1 MTTGAAEGRVE
12 KPGANPERNGRNPK
26 VAGTGAASVTG
37 RTEETSFEAER
48 LMETIISRGNMMAA
62 HSRVVANKGAP
73 GVDEMPVTALKGYLQ
88 QEWPRIKEELLAG
101 RYRPQPVLKVE
112 IPKPGGGTRMLGIPT
127 VLDRL
132 IQQAVHQVL
141 SQKFDPDFS
150 ENSYGFR
157 PGRSAHQAVKAA
169 RQHVISGKRWV
180 VDMDLEKF
188 FDRVN
193 HDILMSLVKRKVKD
207 QRVLKLIGS
216 YLKVGMFEGGII
228 SPRQE
233 GTPQGGPLSPLLS
246 NILLDELDK
255 ELEKRGHAFCRYADD
270 CNIYVATKASGERVM
285 ASITRF
291 LSQRLKLTVNQT
303 KSAVD
308 RPWRRTFLG
317 YGMNWYPKPMLLVG
331 AKAVTR
337 LKDTVREICKRG
349 RGWSMSRT
357 IQEVNP
363 KLRGWLNYFR
373 YAAAGNLCKETDG
386 WLRRKLRAILWRQW
400 KRTHTRAKN
409 LIKLGLS
416 GDASWRLAK
425 IQRGP
430 WWHAGTNVIHR
441 VLPQSYFDNLGLISL
456 LDQYH
461 RLQRVS

>member
-1 MTTGAAEGRVE
+1 
-12 KPGANPERNGRNPK
+12 
-26 VAGTGAASVTG
+26 
-37 RTEETSFEAER
+37 
-48 LMETIISRGNMMAA
+48 MAA
-62 HSRVVANKGAP
+62 FSRVVANKGAP

-101 RYRPQPVLKVE
+101 KYRPQPVLKVE

-141 SQKFDPDFS
+141 SPLFDPEFS

-157 PGRSAHQAVKAA
+157 PKRSAHQAVKAA
-169 RQHVISGKRWV
+169 RQIVISGKRWV
-180 VDMDLEKF
+180 VDIDLEKF

-193 HDILMSLVKRKVKD
+193 HDILMSLIRRKIKD
-207 QRVLKLIGS
+207 RRVLKLIDS

-255 ELEKRGHAFCRYADD
+255 ELEQRGHAFCRYADD

-285 ASITRF
+285 ASITQF
-291 LSQRLKLTVNQT
+291 LSERLKLTVNQA
-303 KSAVD
+303 KSAVG
-308 RPWRRTFLG
+308 RPWNRTFLG
-317 YGMNWYPKPMLLVG
+317 YTMSWHPTKARLKVG
-331 AKAVTR
+331 DKAVAKIKESLR
-337 LKDTVREICKRG
+337 KICKYG
-349 RGWSMSRT
+349 RGWSMSKT
-357 IQEVNP
+357 IKEANP
-363 KLRGWLNYFR
+363 KLRGWVNYFHL
-373 YAAAGNLCKETDG
+373 AGNTTIFQELDS

-400 KRTHTRAKN
+400 KRNITRAKN

-416 GDASWRLAK
+416 GDAAWRFVR
-425 IQRGP
+425 IERGP
-430 WWHAGTNVIHR
+430 WATAGTNIMHR
-441 VLPQSYFDNLGLISL
+441 VLRNSYFENLGLFSL
-456 LDQYH
+456 QKQYL
-461 RLQRVS
+461 RLQRVT